1 MKVLD
6 LFAGLGGATKAF
18 KDRGHIVDTLDNDPK
33 FHPTFCMSVLDV
45 KPEMLKGYDFIW
57 ASPPCECFS
66 VARIGANWTPA
77 PDNQPRNERARF
89 MRDLALYTFKI
100 LEGYPY
106 VLENPRAKLRVLAPY
121 PPTATIWYCQYGDFR
136 AKPTDIWTSIKELK
150 WRPECHNG
158 ATDHENAPRG
168 SKRGTMGQRSP
179 AIRALIPYGLS
190 LDICIQMEEILKG
203 VHV

>member
-6 LFAGLGGATKAF
+6 LFAGLKGWSEAF

-33 FHPTFCMSVLDV
+33 FHPKFCMSVMDHTH
-45 KPEMLKGYDFIW
+45 EMIKGYDLYL

-66 VARIGANWTPA
+66 VARIGANWTPH
-77 PDNQPRNERARF
+77 PDNQPRNERARL

-136 AKPTDIWTSIKELK
+136 AKPTDIWTSIKELN
-150 WRPECHNG
+150 WRPRCHNG
-158 ATDHENAPRG
+158 AKDHEAAPRG
-168 SKRGTMGQRSP
+168 AKTGTMGQRFL
-179 AIRALIPYGLS
+179 ALRALIPYGLS
-190 LDICIQMEEILKG
+190 LDVCLQMEALLK
-203 VHV
+203 